1 MMRPGTLP
9 WFARHELRLA
19 WRDLMRMLTAGK
31 RVPEW
36 VIGLVIAIALS
47 GIHLLAYYVL
57 KPMADAGIV
66 ADVATLAIVTGSGL
80 LSWSMMLSQAMESIT
95 RAFYARGDLE
105 LILSSPA
112 SIRRL
117 FAIRIGTIAVST
129 VMLAALLVAPFI
141 NVLAVYDTPKWLAA
155 YGVLAAMGAASTG
168 FAVAVVAA
176 LFRLFG
182 PRKTRLIAQVVA
194 AIVGAAFI
202 IGVQAVAIMTT
213 GSLSRF
219 TLFKSDGFLSQAPAL
234 DSLAWLPA
242 HAAMGNLIALVIVLA
257 PSLILLVAAIL
268 AFAGRFGDY
277 VIAAS
282 SVAYGPKLTRR
293 RVAGFRRMS
302 TKRALRHKE
311 WVLLYRDPW
320 LMSQTLMQILYLLP
334 PALLLWRNFGDDIG
348 ALAIMVPVLV
358 MAAGQLAGG
367 LAWLA
372 VSGEDAPELVAS
384 APVTGRA
391 IIAAKIEAVFGAVAV
406 LTAPLLIAMA
416 FASTQFALAA
426 LLGIAVSAASATTI
440 QFWFRTQAKRS
451 HFGRRQ
457 TSSRIATL
465 SEAFSSILWAATAG
479 LAAMGSWF
487 AIVAG
492 SFALLVLGFIRLIRP
507 RQVMAGY

>member
-1 MMRPGTLP
+1 MRAGSLP
-9 WFARHELRLA
+9 WFARHEIRLA

-31 RVPEW
+31 RVPAPVVW
-36 VIGLVIAIALS
+36 LVLGTALF
-47 GIHLLAYYVL
+47 GVHLLAYSLL
-57 KPMADAGIV
+57 KSFADAGIEV
-66 ADVATLAIVTGSGL
+66 DAATLAIVTGSGL

-95 RAFYARGDLE
+95 RAFYARGDME

-112 SIRRL
+112 SVRRL
-117 FAIRIGTIAVST
+117 FAVRICTIALST
-129 VMLAALLVAPFI
+129 IALATLLLAPFI
-141 NVLAVYDTPKWLAA
+141 NVMSIYDSPRWLAA

-168 FAVAVVAA
+168 FGVAVVAA
-176 LFRLFG
+176 LFRLLG
-182 PRKTRLIAQVVA
+182 PRRTRIVAQVVA

-213 GSLSRF
+213 GSLSRLA
-219 TLFKSDGFLSQAPAL
+219 LFKSEGLLAQAPAL
-234 DSLAWLPA
+234 DSVVWLPA
-242 HAAMGNLIALVIVLA
+242 RAAMGDIGALAVVFA
-257 PSLILLVAAIL
+257 PSLALLTIAIL
-268 AFAGRFGDY
+268 RFSRNFGDY

-282 SVAYGPKLTRR
+282 SVAYGPKHRKRR
-293 RVAGFRRMS
+293 ASGFRQMS
-302 TKRALRHKE
+302 PKRALRRKE

-334 PALLLWRNFGDDIG
+334 PALLLWRNFGDDISG
-348 ALAIMVPVLV
+348 LVILVPVLV

-391 IIAAKIEAVFGAVAV
+391 IIAAKIEAVFGAVAIV
-406 LTAPLLIAMA
+406 SAPLLLALA
-416 FASTQFALAA
+416 FASARLSIIAFVGVFVAA
-426 LLGIAVSAASATTI
+426 AAATTI

-479 LAAMGSWF
+479 LAAAQSWF
-487 AIVAG
+487 AIVAAI
-492 SFALLVLGFIRLIRP
+492 FALIGLGFVRLIRP
-507 RQVMAGY
+507 RQIAV